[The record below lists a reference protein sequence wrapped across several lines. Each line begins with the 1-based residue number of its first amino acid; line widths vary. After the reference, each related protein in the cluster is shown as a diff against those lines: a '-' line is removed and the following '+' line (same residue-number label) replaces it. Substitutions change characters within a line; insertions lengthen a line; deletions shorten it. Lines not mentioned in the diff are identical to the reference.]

1 MLAALLVVAVAAVAG
16 GGFAIFETVE
26 RDGLAKKAETDCDGR
41 EKPVAGAPSTLPLGL
56 PLTEGEKV
64 LNVAK
69 QGATTVAFATRPV
82 GVGTSSRCATRSS
95 PI

>member
-1 MLAALLVVAVAAVAG
+1 MRKPLLVGVLVIAVAAVAG

-26 RDGLAKKAETDCDGR
+26 RGGLAKKAETNCAGR

-64 LNVAK
+64 LNVGQA
-69 QGATTVAFATRPV
+69 GCDHGRL
-82 GVGTSSRCATRSS
+82 R
-95 PI
+95 